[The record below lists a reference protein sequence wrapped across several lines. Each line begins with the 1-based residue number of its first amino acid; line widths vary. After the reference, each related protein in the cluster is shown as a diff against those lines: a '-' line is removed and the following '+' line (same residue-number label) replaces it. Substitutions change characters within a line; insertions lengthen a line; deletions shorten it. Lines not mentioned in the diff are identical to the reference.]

1 VETTLRSASRE
12 VVIGPERPFALI
24 GERINPTGRKVL
36 AAELER
42 GDLERVRA
50 DARAQVEAGAVILDV
65 NAGVPG
71 VDEAELLVEMIRAVE
86 EVTDLPLS
94 LDSSVP
100 AALEAAMEVCKGK
113 PLVNSVTGEEERLE
127 KLLPLV
133 KRSGAAVIGLVHD
146 EAGISMDPEERL
158 RIARRIVERAA
169 DHGIPAEDVVID
181 PLAMTVGANPDA
193 GRVTLETIR
202 LVSRELGNNLT
213 LGASNASY
221 GLPGRSVLNATFLAM
236 AMGAGLRSAIANPLA
251 AEVRETVLAADLF
264 LGRDRYARAW
274 IQAQRRKT

>member
-1 VETTLRSASRE
+1 METTLRSASRE
-12 VVIGPERPFALI
+12 FVIGPERPFALI

-50 DARAQVEAGAVILDV
+50 DARAQVEAGAAILDV

-86 EVTDLPLS
+86 EVTDVPLS
-94 LDSSVP
+94 IDSSVP
-100 AALEAAMEVCKGK
+100 AALEAAMKACKGK

-251 AEVRETVLAADLF
+251 GEVSETVLAADLF
-264 LGRDRYARAW
+264 LGRDPYARAW
-274 IQAQRRKT
+274 IQAQRRKG